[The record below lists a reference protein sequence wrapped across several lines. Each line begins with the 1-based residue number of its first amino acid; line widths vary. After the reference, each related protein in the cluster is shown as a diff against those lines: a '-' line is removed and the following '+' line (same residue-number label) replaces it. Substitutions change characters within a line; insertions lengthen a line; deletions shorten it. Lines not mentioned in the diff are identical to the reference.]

1 MLNLKKIIS
10 SIADVGQ
17 KLFKKSNIKKNDLES
32 ILLLCDDLLSNKGAV
47 FGITVA
53 RDITSLYQELSSENK
68 LNFFKKLNEKYKPSH
83 TKVGEAISLYLKSQ
97 NEKNLSLLFKVAEGK
112 RRELFRRMNMAPN
125 GTAIIVALR
134 EDLIRI
140 LKDNKE
146 LSELDNDLRHLFRA
160 WFNPGFLKLAKIT
173 WDTKAAVLEK
183 ITWDTKAAVLEK
195 IIKYERVHQ
204 MKDMNELKR
213 RLGEDRRFFSYF
225 HPALEDEPIIFVQV
239 ALTKGLG
246 KSIQELM
253 KPSSGDI
260 KNYDTA
266 TFYSIS
272 NCQDGLSR
280 VTLGNF
286 LIKRVVYEIQ
296 EELSHIKN
304 FGTLSPIPGFVSW
317 FSYLDESKIKNIIRN
332 ISDQNLDFLRSK
344 DLKIG
349 DSRIIK
355 NKDAIIKLVAHYL
368 INEKNQ
374 KGLPLNDVSRFHLG
388 NGAIVEDIAVNA
400 NISETGFKRSYGIM
414 VNYLYELKNIEKN
427 HEDYMNSNKVIVSDK
442 IKKYL

>member
-1 MLNLKKIIS
+1 MFNLKQIIS
-10 SIADVGQ
+10 SIADAGQ
-17 KLFKKSNIKKNDLES
+17 KLFSKKDIKKNDLDS
-32 ILLLCDDLLSNKGAV
+32 IISLCDDLISHKGAA

-53 RDITSLYQELSSENK
+53 RDITELYQSLSSENK
-68 LNFFKKLNEKYKPSH
+68 LLFFKKINDKYKPSF
-83 TKVGEAISLYLKSQ
+83 TNVNEAIENYTKSQ
-97 NEKNLSLLFKVAEGK
+97 NENTLSDLFKVSEGK

-134 EDLIRI
+134 EDLLKI

-146 LSELDNDLRHLFRA
+146 LSALDNDLRHLFRA
-160 WFNPGFLKLAKIT
+160 WFNPGFLKLA
-173 WDTKAAVLEK
+173 K

-253 KPSSGDI
+253 KPSNDE
-260 KNYDTA
+260 KKTYDTA

-272 NCQDGLSR
+272 NCQEGLSR

-296 EELSHIKN
+296 EELPHIKN
-304 FGTLSPIPGFVSW
+304 FGTLSPIPGFSEW
-317 FSYLDESKIKNIIRN
+317 FTYLEEPKIKSILA
-332 ISDQNLDFLRSK
+332 NLKNQDVSFLRSQ
-344 DLKIG
+344 DLKLG
-349 DSRIIK
+349 DVRIIE
-355 NKDAIIKLVAHYL
+355 NKEALIKLVAHY
-368 INEKNQ
+368 IVNEKNQ
-374 KGLPLNDVSRFHLG
+374 QGLPVNDVSRFHLG
-388 NGAIVEDIAVNA
+388 NGAIVEDIVINA
-400 NISETGFKRSYGIM
+400 NVSEQGFKRSYGMM

-427 HEDYMNSNKVIVSDK
+427 HEDYMNNNKVIVSDK

>member
-1 MLNLKKIIS
+1 MFNLKQIIS
-10 SIADVGQ
+10 SIADAGQ
-17 KLFKKSNIKKNDLES
+17 KLFSKKNIRENDLDS
-32 ILLLCDDLLSNKGAV
+32 ILSLCDDLISHKGAA

-53 RDITSLYQELSSENK
+53 RDITKLYQVLSPENK
-68 LNFFKKLNEKYKPSH
+68 LLFFKSINKKYKASFKEVDEAINHYKKSPNEKTLAH
-83 TKVGEAISLYLKSQ
+83 
-97 NEKNLSLLFKVAEGK
+97 LFKSSEGN

-125 GTAIIVALR
+125 GTSIIVGLR
-134 EDLIRI
+134 EDL
-140 LKDNKE
+140 LKSLKINKDLE
-146 LSELDNDLRHLFRA
+146 ALDDDLRHLFKA
-160 WFNPGFLKLAKIT
+160 WFNPGFLK
-173 WDTKAAVLEK
+173 LEK

-239 ALTKGLG
+239 ALTNGLG
-246 KSIQELM
+246 KSIQEIM
-253 KPSSGDI
+253 KPTNNEEKS
-260 KNYDTA
+260 YDTA

-272 NCQDGLSR
+272 NCQEGLSR

-296 EELSHIKN
+296 EELPHIKN
-304 FGTLSPIPGFVSW
+304 FGTLSPIPGFADW
-317 FSYLDESKIKNIIRN
+317 FTYLEEVKIKSILGNMKGQDL
-332 ISDQNLDFLRSK
+332 SFLKSQ
-344 DLKIG
+344 DLKLG

-355 NKDAIIKLVAHYL
+355 NKEAIKKLVAHY
-368 INEKNQ
+368 IVNEKNQ
-374 KGLPLNDVSRFHLG
+374 KGLPVNDVSRFHLG
-388 NGAIVEDIAVNA
+388 NGAIVDDIIVNA
-400 NISETGFKRSYGIM
+400 NVSEQGFKRSYGVM

-427 HEDYMNSNKVIVSDK
+427 HEDYINKNKVIVSDK

>member
-1 MLNLKKIIS
+1 MFNLKQIIS
-10 SIADVGQ
+10 SIADAGQ
-17 KLFKKSNIKKNDLES
+17 KLFNKKNIKKNDLVS
-32 ILLLCDDLLSNKGAV
+32 IISLCDDLISNKGAA

-53 RDITSLYQELSSENK
+53 RDITELYQSLSVNNK
-68 LNFFKKLNEKYKPSH
+68 LLFFKKINEKYKPSF
-83 TKVGEAISLYLKSQ
+83 TKVNEAIENYTNSQ
-97 NEKNLSLLFKVAEGK
+97 NEKNLSNLFKVSEGS

-125 GTAIIVALR
+125 GTAIIVSLR
-134 EDLIRI
+134 EDLLRI
-140 LKDNKE
+140 LKNNKE
-146 LSELDNDLRHLFRA
+146 LSALDDDLRHLFRA
-160 WFNPGFLKLAKIT
+160 WFNPGFLKLT
-173 WDTKAAVLEK
+173 K

-204 MKDMNELKR
+204 IKDMSELKR

-253 KPSSGDI
+253 KPSNNSP
-260 KNYDTA
+260 KAYDTA

-272 NCQDGLSR
+272 NCQEGLSR

-296 EELSHIKN
+296 EELPHIKN
-304 FGTLSPIPGFVSW
+304 FGTLSPIPGFADW
-317 FSYLDESKIKNIIRN
+317 FSYLEETKIKNILGN
-332 ISDQNLDFLRSK
+332 LANQNMAFLKSQ

-349 DSRIIK
+349 DKKIIE
-355 NKDAIIKLVAHYL
+355 NKHAIIKLVTHY
-368 INEKNQ
+368 IVNEKNE

-388 NGAIVEDIAVNA
+388 NGAIVDDIVINA
-400 NISETGFKRSYGIM
+400 NISETGFKRSYGVM

-427 HEDYMNSNKVIVSDK
+427 HEVYMNDNKVIVSNK

>member
-1 MLNLKKIIS
+1 MFNLKQIIS
-10 SIADVGQ
+10 SIADAGQ
-17 KLFKKSNIKKNDLES
+17 KLLNRKDIKKNDIDS
-32 ILLLCDDLLSNKGAV
+32 ILSLCDDLISNKGAA

-53 RDITSLYQELSSENK
+53 RDVTKLYQGLSTDNK
-68 LNFFKKLNEKYKPSH
+68 LIFFKRINEKYKASFME
-83 TKVGEAISLYLKSQ
+83 VDEAINLYKVSP
-97 NEKNLSLLFKVAEGK
+97 NEKTLANLFKASSGK
-112 RRELFRRMNMAPN
+112 RRELFTRMNMAPN
-125 GTAIIVALR
+125 GTSIIVELR
-134 EDLIRI
+134 EDLLKV
-140 LKDNKE
+140 LKDNKD
-146 LSELDNDLRHLFRA
+146 LKVLDEDLRYLFKG
-160 WFNPGFLKLAKIT
+160 WFNPGFLK
-173 WDTKAAVLEK
+173 LEK

-253 KPSSGDI
+253 KPSSDE
-260 KNYDTA
+260 KKTYDTA

-272 NCQDGLSR
+272 NCQEGLSR

-296 EELSHIKN
+296 EELPHIKN
-304 FGTLSPIPGFVSW
+304 FGTLSPIPGFSEW
-317 FSYLDESKIKNIIRN
+317 FTYLEEPKIKSILA
-332 ISDQNLDFLRSK
+332 NLKNQDVSFLRSQ
-344 DLKIG
+344 DLKLG
-349 DSRIIK
+349 DSRIIE
-355 NKDAIIKLVAHYL
+355 NKEALIKLVAHY
-368 INEKNQ
+368 IVNEKNQ
-374 KGLPLNDVSRFHLG
+374 QGLPVNDVSRFHLA
-388 NGAIVEDIAVNA
+388 NGAIVEDIVINA
-400 NISETGFKRSYGIM
+400 NVSEQGFKRSYGMM

-427 HEDYMNSNKVIVSDK
+427 HEDYMNNNKVIVSGK

>member
-1 MLNLKKIIS
+1 MFNFKEIIA
-10 SIADVGQ
+10 SIADAGQ
-17 KLFKKSNIKKNDLES
+17 KLFNNQNVKKNNLDS
-32 ILLLCDDLLSNKGAV
+32 ILSLCDDLISHRGAA

-53 RDITSLYQELSSENK
+53 RNVTELYQSLSEENK
-68 LNFFKKLNEKYKPSH
+68 LLFFKKINEKYKPSF
-83 TKVGEAISLYLKSQ
+83 TKVNQAIDIYKDSQ
-97 NEKNLSLLFKVAEGK
+97 NEKTLTDLSEILEGS

-125 GTAIIVALR
+125 GTSIIVDLR
-134 EDLIRI
+134 KDL
-140 LKDNKE
+140 LKNLNENKD
-146 LSELDNDLRHLFRA
+146 LRPLDNDLRHLFRA
-160 WFNPGFLKLAKIT
+160 WFNPGFLK
-173 WDTKAAVLEK
+173 LEK

-253 KPSSGDI
+253 KPSNSDQ
-260 KNYDTA
+260 KKYDTA

-272 NCQDGLSR
+272 NCQEGLSR

-286 LIKRVVYEIQ
+286 LIKRVVYELQ
-296 EELSHIKN
+296 EELPHIKN
-304 FGTLSPIPGFVSW
+304 FGTLSPIPGFANW
-317 FSYLDESKIKNIIRN
+317 FSYLEENKIKNILGN
-332 ISDQNLDFLRSK
+332 PTGHNLQFLKSQ

-349 DSRIIK
+349 DTRIIE
-355 NKDAIIKLVAHYL
+355 NKEAIIKLVTHYV
-368 INEKNQ
+368 INEKNE
-374 KGLPLNDVSRFHLG
+374 KGLPINEVSRFHLG
-388 NGAIVEDIAVNA
+388 NGAIVDNIIVNA
-400 NISETGFKRSYGIM
+400 NISEAGFKRSFGVM

-427 HEDYMNSNKVIVSDK
+427 HENYINNRKVIISNKL
-442 IKKYL
+442 KKYL

>member
-1 MLNLKKIIS
+1 MFNLKQIIS
-10 SIADVGQ
+10 SIADAGQ
-17 KLFKKSNIKKNDLES
+17 KLFSKKDIKKNDLDS
-32 ILLLCDDLLSNKGAV
+32 IISLCDDLISHKGAA

-53 RDITSLYQELSSENK
+53 RDITELYQSLSSENK
-68 LNFFKKLNEKYKPSH
+68 LLFFKKINDKYKPSF
-83 TKVGEAISLYLKSQ
+83 TNVNEAIENYTKSQ
-97 NEKNLSLLFKVAEGK
+97 NENTLSDLFKVSEGK

-134 EDLIRI
+134 EDLLKI

-146 LSELDNDLRHLFRA
+146 LSALDNDLRHLFRA
-160 WFNPGFLKLAKIT
+160 WFNPGFLKLA
-173 WDTKAAVLEK
+173 K

-246 KSIQELM
+246 KSIQELI
-253 KPSSGDI
+253 KPSSDE
-260 KNYDTA
+260 KKTYDTA

-272 NCQDGLSR
+272 NCQEGLSR

-296 EELSHIKN
+296 EELPHIKN
-304 FGTLSPIPGFVSW
+304 FGTLSPIPGFSEW
-317 FSYLDESKIKNIIRN
+317 FTYLEEPKIKSILA
-332 ISDQNLDFLRSK
+332 NLKNQDVSFLRSQ
-344 DLKIG
+344 DLKLG
-349 DSRIIK
+349 DVRIIE
-355 NKDAIIKLVAHYL
+355 NKEALIKLVAHY
-368 INEKNQ
+368 IVNEKNQ
-374 KGLPLNDVSRFHLG
+374 QGLPVNDVSRFHLG
-388 NGAIVEDIAVNA
+388 NGAIVEDIVINA
-400 NISETGFKRSYGIM
+400 NVSEQGFKRSYGMM

-427 HEDYMNSNKVIVSDK
+427 HEDYMNNNKVIVSDK

>member
-1 MLNLKKIIS
+1 MFNFKEIIS
-10 SIADVGQ
+10 SIADAGQ
-17 KLFKKSNIKKNDLES
+17 KLFSIKNIKKNDLES
-32 ILLLCDDLLSNKGAV
+32 IISLCDDLISHKGAA

-53 RDITSLYQELSSENK
+53 RDITELYQSLSQENK
-68 LNFFKKLNEKYKPSH
+68 LSFFKKINDKYKPSF
-83 TKVGEAISLYLKSQ
+83 TKVNEAIENYTKSQ
-97 NEKNLSLLFKVAEGK
+97 NEKTLSDLFKVSEGK

-134 EDLIRI
+134 EDLIKI

-183 ITWDTKAAVLEK
+183 I
-195 IIKYERVHQ
+195 IKYERVHQ
-204 MKDMNELKR
+204 IKDMNELKR

-253 KPSSGDI
+253 KPTDNEE
-260 KNYDTA
+260 KPYDTA

-272 NCQDGLSR
+272 NCQEGLSR

-286 LIKRVVYEIQ
+286 LIKRVVFEIQ
-296 EELSHIKN
+296 EELPHIKN
-304 FGTLSPIPGFVSW
+304 FGTLSPIPGFADW
-317 FSYLDESKIKNIIRN
+317 FTYLEETKIKNILGDLN
-332 ISDQNLDFLRSK
+332 DQDVIFLKSQ
-344 DLKIG
+344 DLKLG
-349 DSRIIK
+349 DSRIVR
-355 NKDAIIKLVAHYL
+355 NKEAIIKLVAHY
-368 INEKNQ
+368 IVNEKNE
-374 KGLPLNDVSRFHLG
+374 KGLPENDVSRFHLG
-388 NGAIVEDIAVNA
+388 NGAIVDDIVVNA
-400 NISETGFKRSYGIM
+400 NISETGLKRSYGVM

-427 HEDYMNSNKVIVSDK
+427 HEEYMNNNKVIVSDK

>member
-1 MLNLKKIIS
+1 MFNLKQIISLIADAGQKIFSKKNLKKDNLDSIIS
-10 SIADVGQ
+10 
-17 KLFKKSNIKKNDLES
+17 
-32 ILLLCDDLLSNKGAV
+32 LCDDLISNKGAA

-53 RDITSLYQELSSENK
+53 RDITELYQSLTSENK
-68 LNFFKKLNEKYKPSH
+68 LLFFKKINEKYKPSF
-83 TKVGEAISLYLKSQ
+83 TKVNDAIEDYKKFQ
-97 NEKNLSLLFKVAEGK
+97 NEKTLSNLFKISEGK

-134 EDLIRI
+134 EDLLNII
-140 LKDNKE
+140 KNNKE
-146 LSELDNDLRHLFRA
+146 LSALDNDLRHLFRA
-160 WFNPGFLKLAKIT
+160 WFNPGFLKLTKIT
-173 WDTKAAVLEK
+173 WN
-183 ITWDTKAAVLEK
+183 TKAAVLEK

-204 MKDMNELKR
+204 IKDMNELKR

-253 KPSSGDI
+253 KPSNNDP
-260 KNYDTA
+260 KTYDTA

-272 NCQDGLSR
+272 NCQEGLSR

-296 EELSHIKN
+296 EELPHIKN
-304 FGTLSPIPGFVSW
+304 FGTLSPIPGFADW
-317 FSYLDESKIKNIIRN
+317 FSYLEESKIKNILGN
-332 ISDQNLDFLRSK
+332 STNENMSFLKSQ
-344 DLKIG
+344 DMKIG
-349 DSRIIK
+349 DKRIIE
-355 NKDAIIKLVAHYL
+355 NKDALIRLVTHY
-368 INEKNQ
+368 IVNEKNE
-374 KGLPLNDVSRFHLG
+374 KELPMNDVSRFHLG
-388 NGAIVEDIAVNA
+388 NGAIVDDIIVNA
-400 NISETGFKRSYGIM
+400 NISETGFKRSYGVM

-427 HEDYMNSNKVIVSDK
+427 HEDYMNNNKIIVSDK

>member
-1 MLNLKKIIS
+1 MFNLKQIIS
-10 SIADVGQ
+10 SIADAGQ
-17 KLFKKSNIKKNDLES
+17 KIFSIKNIKKNNLES
-32 ILLLCDDLLSNKGAV
+32 IISLCDDLISHKGAA

-53 RDITSLYQELSSENK
+53 RDITELYQSLSPENK
-68 LNFFKKLNEKYKPSH
+68 LLFFKQINEKYKPSFK
-83 TKVGEAISLYLKSQ
+83 KVNEAIENYTKSQ
-97 NEKNLSLLFKVAEGK
+97 NERTLSDLFKVSEGN

-134 EDLIRI
+134 EDLLKI
-140 LKDNKE
+140 LKSNKE

-160 WFNPGFLKLAKIT
+160 WFNPGFLKLT
-173 WDTKAAVLEK
+173 K

-204 MKDMNELKR
+204 IKDMNELKR

-253 KPSSGDI
+253 KPSSNNQ
-260 KNYDTA
+260 KKYDTA

-272 NCQDGLSR
+272 NCQEGLSR

-296 EELSHIKN
+296 EELPHIKN
-304 FGTLSPIPGFVSW
+304 FGTLSPIPGFTDW
-317 FSYLDESKIKNIIRN
+317 FTYLDETKIKNI
-332 ISDQNLDFLRSK
+332 LG
-344 DLKIG
+344 DLKDQDAIFLKSQDLKLG

-355 NKDAIIKLVAHYL
+355 NKEAITKLVAHY
-368 INEKNQ
+368 IVNEKNE
-374 KGLPLNDVSRFHLG
+374 KGLPVNDVSRFHLG
-388 NGAIVEDIAVNA
+388 NGAIVDDIVINA
-400 NISETGFKRSYGIM
+400 NISETGFKRSYGVM

-427 HEDYMNSNKVIVSDK
+427 HEDYMNNNKVIVYDK